1 MTLQLPKTSMI
12 QYQRLQP
19 FSAISFDLDDT
30 LYNNLPYVMHASEQ
44 LFTLINQTYPATA
57 SWSAAQWQQF
67 KHALFTQHPELAHD
81 TTAARYAM
89 LHQGLLHFGYSEIE
103 ASTGAQEGMRCFQY
117 HRSDFTI
124 DQHIMVLLR
133 RLGQKY
139 PLIGITNGN
148 VDTQRIGLDNV
159 MQFVLHPG
167 HGVKMKPAAD
177 MFNLACQQL
186 DIKPSALL
194 HVGDHPLSDIA
205 GAKMAGCQSVWL
217 NPCMQQRHKKAQ
229 PVLPHIEINHL
240 NLLLQLL

>member
-1 MTLQLPKTSMI
+1 MTLPKASMI

-30 LYNNLPYVMHASEQ
+30 LYNNFPYVMHASEQ
-44 LFTLINQTYPATA
+44 LFRLINQTYPATA
-57 SWSAAQWQQF
+57 LWDATQWQQF
-67 KHALFTQHPELAHD
+67 KHALFAQHPELAHD

-89 LHQGLLHFGYSEIE
+89 LYQALLQFGYSEIE
-103 ASTGAQEGMRCFQY
+103 ASKGAQEGMRCFHH
-117 HRSDFTI
+117 HRSNFTI
-124 DQHIMVLLR
+124 DQNVMALLR

-148 VDTQRIGLDNV
+148 VDTQRIGLDDV

-167 HGVKMKPAAD
+167 HGVKMKPSTD
-177 MFNLACQQL
+177 MFTLACRQL
-186 DIKPSALL
+186 DIRPSALL

-229 PVLPHIEINHL
+229 SVLPHIEINQL
-240 NLLLQLL
+240 DLLLQLL